1 MQPSRLILCAL
12 VAALLAGCSAALP
25 RDPEGTLDRVTGGV
39 IRIGVSSNPPHTAVT
54 DDGTADGTE
63 AEIMETYADSI
74 NAQIEW
80 VPGAES
86 TLMERLDLGEVDVV
100 IGGLTSDTPWSSHA
114 AITRPYAEAIGPDGK
129 TTKLVIATR
138 VGENALLT
146 SLERFLIDEGLD
158 P

>member
-54 DDGTADGTE
+54 DDGTVDGTE